1 MLVLVLVL
9 VLAAVEV
16 GAEAEGAGE
25 EVKDQAIVEA
35 VEQVE
40 AVMWAGQQQ
49 TPPSWRGH
57 ALPSSVH

>member
-1 MLVLVLVL
+1 MLVLVLVP
-9 VLAAVEV
+9 AAVEV

-40 AVMWAGQQQ
+40 AVMWAGQ
-49 TPPSWRGH
+49 
-57 ALPSSVH
+57 